1 MSKYYLYCSGHP
13 IRMYKKY
20 FTSTQCMSNKFV
32 NIPTSK
38 TTDDETL
45 KVKDAESMHRNQ
57 LLNKIRVS
65 REEER
70 AIKKSLLNHFQE

>member
-1 MSKYYLYCSGHP
+1 
-13 IRMYKKY
+13 
-20 FTSTQCMSNKFV
+20 MSNKFV

-45 KVKDAESMHRNQ
+45 KVKDAESMHRDQ
-57 LLNKIRVS
+57 LLNKIRV
-65 REEER
+65 